1 MNKKRTFLLYNNE
14 NNHEFNI
21 IVETTDSAI
30 QYSLYY
36 SDSTKWTTAV
46 RGKHFMSM
54 IDDGNKVVF
63 DKYLQNLD
71 YSDLEGLRILL
82 DFDAK
87 FSMLDVTAYE
97 KEVYRV
103 VEEKI
108 IFEI

>member
-21 IVETTDSAI
+21 IVEPIGSVVH
-30 QYSLYY
+30 YKLYY
-36 SDSTKWTTAV
+36 SDSTEWTTTV

-54 IDDGNKVVF
+54 VDDGNEVVF
-63 DKYLQNLD
+63 DKHLQNLN

-82 DFDAK
+82 DFESE
-87 FSMLDVTAYE
+87 FSMLDVTAYD
-97 KEVYRV
+97 KETYRV